1 MSMRLGPQPAPDLND
16 PFAGDPDV
24 PGEAPSASVVA
35 PAETSTSL
43 APQVIERLNAVP
55 WMAEED
61 AAFSIGMS
69 ILEADTLEEV
79 FEELESRSVRQM
91 KLVGEPLT
99 LRSFALSPSA
109 FASERGKCPIVAYVD
124 AVRVDGSLIQF
135 PIGNWGPTMQ
145 LVRAYEQGAMRAE
158 DPGTAI
164 KVRIIEIASK
174 VAGRN
179 PALRFILL

>member
-61 AAFSIGMS
+61 AAVN
-69 ILEADTLEEV
+69 EARHGRDVVRSGETLEGAA
-79 FEELESRSVRQM
+79 R
-91 KLVGEPLT
+91 
-99 LRSFALSPSA
+99 FAGGA
-109 FASERGKCPIVAYVD
+109 GRG
-124 AVRVDGSLIQF
+124 
-135 PIGNWGPTMQ
+135 
-145 LVRAYEQGAMRAE
+145 
-158 DPGTAI
+158 GTAL
-164 KVRIIEIASK
+164 A
-174 VAGRN
+174 
-179 PALRFILL
+179 